1 MSLLNKETLMN
12 IKSLMICLALSGLVG
27 CASTANKQASVVG
40 VCNAPV
46 SQENG
51 VKLDMVRQL
60 IDGEQY
66 YSALAH
72 LENDNS
78 NSPHALWLRAEAQRK
93 TGLLDEAYESYRDL
107 SLTCMT
113 AYGHAGMAKILATR
127 GNVPQAHQ
135 QMLTARKLA
144 PTDADI
150 RNDYGFIL
158 LVHREFKAAQREFMT
173 ALQLAPGHPV
183 ATRNMVM
190 SLILDGDTRTAA
202 RMAKNNGIPVEEF
215 RELIGKAN
223 HFKQPAFANSS
234 SIKQGA
240 PL

>member
-1 MSLLNKETLMN
+1 MIFVNKTFLKIALTAVVFLN
-12 IKSLMICLALSGLVG
+12 AG
-27 CASTANKQASVVG
+27 CATTANKQASTSAS
-40 VCNAPV
+40 CNIAA
-46 SQENG
+46 SNADS
-51 VKLDMVRQL
+51 VKLDMVTQL

-72 LENDNS
+72 LEQDS
-78 NSPHALWLRAEAQRK
+78 TGSPKALWLRAEAQRK
-93 TGLLDEAYESYRDL
+93 TGLLDEAFESYRDL

-127 GNVPQAHQ
+127 GDVPQAHQ

-158 LVHREFKAAQREFMT
+158 LVHRDFKAAQREFMT

-183 ATRNMVM
+183 ATRNMVI

-202 RMAKNNGIPVEEF
+202 RMAKNNGIAVDEF
-215 RELIGKAN
+215 KELIGKAN
-223 HFKQPAFANSS
+223 RFKQPAFANSS